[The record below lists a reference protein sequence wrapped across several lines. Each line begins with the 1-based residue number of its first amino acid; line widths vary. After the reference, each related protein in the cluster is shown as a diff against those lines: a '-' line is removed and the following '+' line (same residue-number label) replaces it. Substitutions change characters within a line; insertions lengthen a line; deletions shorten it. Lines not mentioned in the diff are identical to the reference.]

1 MRPVLYGICGAFFFA
16 FTFILNR
23 SMEISGGSWIW
34 SASLRYFWTVLFL
47 LIIVLLRKQLVPLL
61 KIMKEEPLKWLWWSS
76 VGFGLFYAP
85 MCFSTAYAPG
95 WLVAATFQMTIV
107 FGSLLAPLF
116 YVNIETAE
124 GTKRVRSKI
133 PFRGLSFSLIILAG
147 IVLMQIEHAKDI
159 TGKELL
165 FATIPMVISAIAYPL
180 GNRKMMEVSAGRLH
194 TFERVLGMT
203 IASVPFWLLLSLYG
217 LFTEGMPSSQQTIQS
232 GMVALFA
239 GVIATVLFFRATDL
253 VNGEMTKLAAV
264 EATQPVAVLFALLG
278 ELFFLSADIPS
289 LLSWVG
295 VLTVILGVILHSFA
309 SRKKA
314 GKSLMLSKK
323 AESIR

>member
-47 LIIVLLRKQLVPLL
+47 LIIVLVRKQLVPLW
-61 KIMKEEPLKWLWWSS
+61 KIMREEPLKWLWWSS
-76 VGFGLFYAP
+76 IGFGLFYAP

-124 GTKRVRSKI
+124 GIKRVRSKI

-147 IVLMQIEHAKDI
+147 IILMQIEHAKDI

-180 GNRKMMEVSAGRLH
+180 GNRKMMEVSGGRLH

-203 IASVPFWLLLSLYG
+203 IASLPFWLLLSLYG
-217 LFTEGMPSSQQTIQS
+217 LFTEGMPSSQQTVQS

-289 LLSWVG
+289 LLSWAG

-314 GKSLMLSKK
+314 AKSFMLSKK
-323 AESIR
+323 AESVR